1 MARPAS
7 PLGTLGGKIS
17 VAKMPTAAPTSVSA
31 IRCQAAA
38 SAPIAPTPRTSIA
51 LIATSTRL
59 ERSRRYWPMVIE
71 TRMRRPRLHHS
82 SGTTAANPTASTTP
96 ATTAMTRSR
105 PLASRDSGVT
115 CTTSIAVSGASSGWL
130 PGKISDATT

>member
-1 MARPAS
+1 M
-7 PLGTLGGKIS
+7 
-17 VAKMPTAAPTSVSA
+17 
-31 IRCQAAA
+31 
-38 SAPIAPTPRTSIA
+38 A

-59 ERSRRYWPMVIE
+59 ERRRRNWPMVMEI
-71 TRMRRPRLHHS
+71 RMSTPRLHHS
-82 SGTTAANPTASTTP
+82 SGTTAANPTANTTP